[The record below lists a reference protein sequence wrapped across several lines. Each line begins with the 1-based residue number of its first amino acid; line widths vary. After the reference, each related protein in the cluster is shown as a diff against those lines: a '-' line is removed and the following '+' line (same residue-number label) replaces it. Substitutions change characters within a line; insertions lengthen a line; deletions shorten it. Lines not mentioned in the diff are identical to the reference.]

1 MPFLPVCIRRVDGD
15 SFSGRLFCLF
25 SCSSSLFA
33 FRMHQLKRWTSAT
46 RCITGDLFVGHELHG
61 IPFSTC
67 TIYGVWKVIFG
78 IRKNAKYFIGKQDLT
93 ATREAGFTN
102 IWTGDAGFL
111 AFRREFGKSSRTK
124 VYFLVGKADQPGEHS
139 VVSPSQANKRVT
151 WSMFI

>member
-1 MPFLPVCIRRVDGD
+1 M
-15 SFSGRLFCLF
+15 
-25 SCSSSLFA
+25 
-33 FRMHQLKRWTSAT
+33 Q
-46 RCITGDLFVGHELHG
+46 
-61 IPFSTC
+61 
-67 TIYGVWKVIFG
+67 
-78 IRKNAKYFIGKQDLT
+78 KYFIGKQDLT

-124 VYFLVGKADQPGEHS
+124 MYFLVGKADQPGEHS